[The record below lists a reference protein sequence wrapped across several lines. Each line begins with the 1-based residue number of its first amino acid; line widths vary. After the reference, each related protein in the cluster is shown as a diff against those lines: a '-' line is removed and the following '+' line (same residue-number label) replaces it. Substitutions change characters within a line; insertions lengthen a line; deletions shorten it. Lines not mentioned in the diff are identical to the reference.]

1 MHGNRSNDGAL
12 RSLGAQSQPEMET
25 TKTMIE
31 RYGDHA
37 ANERTY
43 LAWVRTG
50 VAVMAF
56 GFLVEKF
63 DIFLIYIGKALHKKT
78 GEHHGL
84 HTAEI
89 LGMGL
94 VALGIFMMVGASVG
108 FVRTRRAIMAEGTAQ
123 SPGSPAPYVAMV
135 LALVLMGIT
144 LLIYLS
150 QVSGR
155 P

>member
-1 MHGNRSNDGAL
+1 
-12 RSLGAQSQPEMET
+12 
-25 TKTMIE
+25 MIE

-63 DIFLIYIGKALHKKT
+63 DIFLIYIGKALRRQT
-78 GEHHGL
+78 GAHHGL
-84 HTAEI
+84 QTAEV
-89 LGMGL
+89 LGIGL
-94 VALGIFMMVGASVG
+94 VALGIAMMVAASVRYL
-108 FVRTRRAIMAEGTAQ
+108 RTRRALMDETVMRGAGN
-123 SPGSPAPYVAMV
+123 PAPYVAMV
-135 LALVLMGIT
+135 AALVLMGVT
-144 LLIYLS
+144 LLVYLT
-150 QVSGR
+150 QVSGH

>member
-1 MHGNRSNDGAL
+1 MYGNRSNDGAL
-12 RSLGAQSQPEMET
+12 RSLGDAGPIRNGDE
-25 TKTMIE
+25 KTMIE

-63 DIFLIYIGKALHKKT
+63 DIFLIYIGKALHKGT
-78 GEHHGL
+78 GAHHGL
-84 HTAEI
+84 HGAEI

-94 VALGIFMMVGASVG
+94 VALGISMMVGASIR
-108 FVRTRRAIMAEGTAQ
+108 FLRTRRAIMAEGPARG
-123 SPGSPAPYVAMV
+123 PGNPAPYVAMV
-135 LALVLMGIT
+135 LALVLMGIA
-144 LLIYLS
+144 LLIYLA

>member
-1 MHGNRSNDGAL
+1 
-12 RSLGAQSQPEMET
+12 
-25 TKTMIE
+25 MIE
-31 RYGDHA
+31 RYGDQA

-78 GEHHGL
+78 GAHHGL
-84 HTAEI
+84 QMAEV
-89 LGMGL
+89 LGIGL
-94 VALGIFMMVGASVG
+94 VALGILMMVAASVS
-108 FVRTRRAIMAEGTAQ
+108 FVRTRRAIMAEAVVRGT
-123 SPGSPAPYVAMV
+123 GNPAPYVAMV
-135 LALVLMGIT
+135 AALVLMGFT
-144 LLIYLS
+144 LLIYLT

>member
-1 MHGNRSNDGAL
+1 
-12 RSLGAQSQPEMET
+12 
-25 TKTMIE
+25 MIE

-63 DIFLIYIGKALHKKT
+63 DIFLIYIGQALHKKT
-78 GEHHGL
+78 GALHGL
-84 HTAEI
+84 QMAEL
-89 LGMGL
+89 LGIGL
-94 VALGIFMMVGASVG
+94 VALGILMMVSASFR
-108 FVRTRRAIMAEGTAQ
+108 FVRNRRAIMDQTVVRGAGN
-123 SPGSPAPYVAMV
+123 PAPYVAMV
-135 LALVLMGIT
+135 TALVLMGLT
-144 LLIYLS
+144 LLVYLA

>member
-1 MHGNRSNDGAL
+1 
-12 RSLGAQSQPEMET
+12 
-25 TKTMIE
+25 MIE

-78 GEHHGL
+78 GAHHGL
-84 HTAEI
+84 QTAEV
-89 LGMGL
+89 LGIGL
-94 VALGIFMMVGASVG
+94 VALGILMMVAASAS
-108 FVRTRRAIMAEGTAQ
+108 FVRTRRAIMAQAVVRGT
-123 SPGSPAPYVAMV
+123 GNPAPYVAMV
-135 LALVLMGIT
+135 AALVLMGFT
-144 LLIYLS
+144 LLIYLT
-150 QVSGR
+150 QVSGH

>member
-1 MHGNRSNDGAL
+1 
-12 RSLGAQSQPEMET
+12 
-25 TKTMIE
+25 MIE

-78 GEHHGL
+78 GAHHGL
-84 HTAEI
+84 QMAEL
-89 LGMGL
+89 LGIGL
-94 VALGIFMMVGASVG
+94 VALGILMMVSASIR
-108 FVRTRRAIMAEGTAQ
+108 FVRNRRAIMDETVARGV
-123 SPGSPAPYVAMV
+123 GNPAPYVAMV
-135 LALVLMGIT
+135 GALVLMGLT
-144 LLIYLS
+144 LLIYLM
-150 QVSGR
+150 QVSGH

>member
-1 MHGNRSNDGAL
+1 
-12 RSLGAQSQPEMET
+12 
-25 TKTMIE
+25 MIE

-63 DIFLIYIGKALHKKT
+63 DIFLIYIGKALHRRT
-78 GEHHGL
+78 GAHHGL
-84 HTAEI
+84 HGAEI

-94 VALGIFMMVGASVG
+94 VALGILMMVGASVR
-108 FVRTRRAIMAEGTAQ
+108 FMQTRRAIMSEAITRE
-123 SPGSPAPYVAMV
+123 PGNPVLYVGMV
-135 LALVLMGIT
+135 LILVVMGIT
-144 LLIYLS
+144 LLVYLA
-150 QVSGR
+150 QVSGHS
-155 P
+155 